1 MALYISPKEMLTDS
15 RLNKAQVAD
24 LNEYMPKIKHKSQ
37 LIKDL
42 NFVRTVAKKKAQFY
56 WDVNTMVSHRAPD
69 LTDSLVAA
77 TLSDAQLKHEDALKH
92 VRKLTDK
99 INTVTKE
106 LNAVVAEMF
115 TYYNYMLKVAERNSK
130 AAEKMTK
137 KANDA
142 CREAKKK
149 MTKSGI
155 PIKPAIRQNTI
166 HMNRHELT
174 KFINGLVAALRQNP
188 NENDFNINLI
198 TAVRG
203 N

>member
-1 MALYISPKEMLTDS
+1 MLTDS

-24 LNEYMPKIKHKSQ
+24 LEEYMPKIEHKSQ

-69 LTDSLVAA
+69 LSDNLTAA
-77 TLSDAQLKHEDALKH
+77 TLSDAQLKHEDAVKH
-92 VRKLTDK
+92 VRGLTDK
-99 INTVTKE
+99 INTVTRE
-106 LNAVVAEMF
+106 LNAVVAQMHKHY
-115 TYYNYMLKVAERNSK
+115 TTCLAIQKK
-130 AAEKMTK
+130 AAEA
-137 KANDA
+137 KAKIEKA
-142 CREAKKK
+142 RKQAKKV
-149 MTKSGI
+149 T
-155 PIKPAIRQNTI
+155 PVKPAIRQNTI

-188 NENDFNINLI
+188 NEDDFNINLI

>member
-1 MALYISPKEMLTDS
+1 MALYTSPKTMIADK
-15 RLNKAQVAD
+15 RLNPAQRQALEHD
-24 LNEYMPKIKHKSQ
+24 FMDKIEHKSQ
-37 LIKDL
+37 LIADL
-42 NFVRTVAKKKAQFY
+42 NFIRTVAKKKAAFY

-69 LTDSLVAA
+69 LSDNLTAA

-92 VRKLTDK
+92 VRGLTDK

-106 LNAVVAEMF
+106 LNAVVKEMYERYK
-115 TYYNYMLKVAERNSK
+115 YYLSVRPEAKPKAKK
-130 AAEKMTK
+130 AAP
-137 KANDA
+137 KA
-142 CREAKKK
+142 K
-149 MTKSGI
+149 TG
-155 PIKPAIRQNTI
+155 KPAIRQNTI

-188 NENDFNINLI
+188 NEDNFNINLI

>member
-24 LNEYMPKIKHKSQ
+24 LEEYLPKIEHKSQ

-69 LTDSLVAA
+69 LSDNLTAA
-77 TLSDAQLKHEDALKH
+77 TLSDAQLKHEDAVKH
-92 VRKLTDK
+92 VRGLTDK
-99 INTVTKE
+99 INTVTRE
-106 LNAVVAEMF
+106 LNAVVADM
-115 TYYNYMLKVAERNSK
+115 YKHYDVCLAIQKKK
-130 AAEKMTK
+130 AAEVKAKTK
-137 KANDA
+137 KAA
-142 CREAKKK
+142 PKAK
-149 MTKSGI
+149 TD
-155 PIKPAIRQNTI
+155 KPAIRQNTI

-188 NENDFNINLI
+188 GEDDFNINLI

>member
-1 MALYISPKEMLTDS
+1 MLADNRLPLTTRDALA
-15 RLNKAQVAD
+15 RN
-24 LNEYMPKIKHKSQ
+24 YMGKIDHKSQ
-37 LIKDL
+37 LIADL

-69 LTDSLVAA
+69 LSDNLTAA
-77 TLSDAQLKHEDALKH
+77 TLSDAQLKYEDALKH
-92 VRKLTDK
+92 VRGLTDK

-106 LNAVVAEMF
+106 LNAVVKEMYGCY
-115 TYYNYMLKVAERNSK
+115 TSQLNAW
-130 AAEKMTK
+130 
-137 KANDA
+137 KANQKLA
-142 CREAKKK
+142 KEAKAKIEKARKDAKK
-149 MTKSGI
+149 VT
-155 PIKPAIRQNTI
+155 PVKPAIRQNTI

-188 NENDFNINLI
+188 GEDDFNINLI

>member
-15 RLNKAQVAD
+15 RLNGAQIAD
-24 LNEYMPKIKHKSQ
+24 LNEYMPKIEHKSQ

-69 LTDSLVAA
+69 LSDNLTAA
-77 TLSDAQLKHEDALKH
+77 TLSDAQLKYEDAIKH
-92 VRKLTDK
+92 VRGLTDK
-99 INTVTKE
+99 INTVTRE
-106 LNAVVAEMF
+106 LNAVVAEM
-115 TYYNYMLKVAERNSK
+115 YKHYNVCLTIQKKK
-130 AAEKMTK
+130 AAEDK
-137 KANDA
+137 
-142 CREAKKK
+142 AKKK
-149 MTKSGI
+149 DVKATPKAKTG
-155 PIKPAIRQNTI
+155 KPDVDFNTRIRQNTI

-188 NENDFNINLI
+188 GEDDFNINLI
-198 TAVRG
+198 TAIRG

>member
-1 MALYISPKEMLTDS
+1 MALYTSPKKMIADT
-15 RLNKAQVAD
+15 RLNPAQREALEHD
-24 LNEYMPKIKHKSQ
+24 FLPKIDHKSQ
-37 LIKDL
+37 LIADL

-69 LTDSLVAA
+69 LSDNLVAA
-77 TLSDAQLKHEDALKH
+77 TLADAQLKHEDAVKH
-92 VRKLTDK
+92 VRGLTDK

-106 LNAVVAEMF
+106 LNAVVKEMDARHK
-115 TYYNYMLKVAERNSK
+115 YYLSVVPTKPKAKAKVAPK
-130 AAEKMTK
+130 AKT
-137 KANDA
+137 
-142 CREAKKK
+142 
-149 MTKSGI
+149 G
-155 PIKPAIRQNTI
+155 KPDVDFNTRIRQNTI

-188 NENDFNINLI
+188 GEDDFNINLI

>member
-1 MALYISPKEMLTDS
+1 MALYISPKEMLADK
-15 RLNKAQVAD
+15 RLNDAMRYD
-24 LNEYMPKIKHKSQ
+24 LNEYMPKIEHKSQ

-42 NFVRTVAKKKAQFY
+42 NFVRTVAKKKAAFY

-69 LTDSLVAA
+69 LSDNLTAA
-77 TLSDAQLKHEDALKH
+77 TLSDAQLKYEDALKH
-92 VRKLTDK
+92 VRGLTDK

-106 LNAVVAEMF
+106 LNAVVAEMHKF
-115 TYYNYMLKVAERNSK
+115 YTTSLAIQKAK
-130 AAEKMTK
+130 AA
-137 KANDA
+137 KAKA
-142 CREAKKK
+142 SKPKATPKAK
-149 MTKSGI
+149 TV
-155 PIKPAIRQNTI
+155 KPAIRQNTI

-188 NENDFNINLI
+188 NEDDFNINLI

>member
-1 MALYISPKEMLTDS
+1 MALYTSPKTMIADT

-24 LNEYMPKIKHKSQ
+24 LEEYMPKIEHKSQ

-69 LTDSLVAA
+69 LSDNLTAA
-77 TLSDAQLKHEDALKH
+77 TLSDAQLKHEDAVKH
-92 VRKLTDK
+92 VRGLTDK
-99 INTVTKE
+99 INTVTRE
-106 LNAVVAEMF
+106 LNAVVAQMHKHY
-115 TYYNYMLKVAERNSK
+115 TTCLAIQKK
-130 AAEKMTK
+130 AAEA
-137 KANDA
+137 KAKIEKA
-142 CREAKKK
+142 RKQAKKV
-149 MTKSGI
+149 T
-155 PIKPAIRQNTI
+155 PVKPDVDFNTRIRQNTI

-174 KFINGLVAALRQNP
+174 KFINGLVTALRQNP
-188 NENDFNINLI
+188 NEDDFNINLI

>member
-1 MALYISPKEMLTDS
+1 MIADT
-15 RLNKAQVAD
+15 RLNAAQRQTLEHD
-24 LNEYMPKIKHKSQ
+24 FMDKIEHKSQ

-42 NFVRTVAKKKAQFY
+42 NFIRTVAKKKAAFY

-77 TLSDAQLKHEDALKH
+77 TLSDAQLKHEDTLTAIRKH
-92 VRKLTDK
+92 TDK

-106 LNAVVAEMF
+106 LNAVVKDMYGRYK
-115 TYYNYMLKVAERNSK
+115 YYLSVVPTKPKTKKVAPK
-130 AAEKMTK
+130 AKT
-137 KANDA
+137 
-142 CREAKKK
+142 
-149 MTKSGI
+149 G
-155 PIKPAIRQNTI
+155 KPVIRQNTI

-188 NENDFNINLI
+188 NMDDFNINLI

>member
-1 MALYISPKEMLTDS
+1 MLTDS
-15 RLNKAQVAD
+15 RLNGAQIAD
-24 LNEYMPKIKHKSQ
+24 LDEYMPKIEHKSQ

-69 LTDSLVAA
+69 LSDNLTAA
-77 TLSDAQLKHEDALKH
+77 TLADAQLKHEDAVKH
-92 VRKLTDK
+92 VRGLTDK
-99 INTVTKE
+99 INTVTRE
-106 LNAVVAEMF
+106 LNAVVADM
-115 TYYNYMLKVAERNSK
+115 YKHYNVCLEIQKKK
-130 AAEKMTK
+130 AAEAK
-137 KANDA
+137 KA
-142 CREAKKK
+142 
-149 MTKSGI
+149 TKAT
-155 PIKPAIRQNTI
+155 PKAKPAIRQNTI

-188 NENDFNINLI
+188 NEDDFNINLI

>member
-1 MALYISPKEMLTDS
+1 MALYTSPKKMITDT
-15 RLNKAQVAD
+15 RLNAAQRQA
-24 LNEYMPKIKHKSQ
+24 LEHFMPKIEHKSQ
-37 LIKDL
+37 LIADL

-56 WDVNTMVSHRAPD
+56 YDVNTMVSHRAPD

-77 TLSDAQLKHEDALKH
+77 TLSDAQLKHLDAVKH
-92 VRKLTDK
+92 VRGLTDK

-106 LNAVVAEMF
+106 LNAVVKEMYECYK
-115 TYYNYMLKVAERNSK
+115 YYLSAVKKVAPK
-130 AAEKMTK
+130 AKT
-137 KANDA
+137 
-142 CREAKKK
+142 
-149 MTKSGI
+149 G
-155 PIKPAIRQNTI
+155 KPAIRQNTI

-188 NENDFNINLI
+188 GEDDFNINLI

>member
-1 MALYISPKEMLTDS
+1 MIADK
-15 RLNKAQVAD
+15 RLNEAQRVE
-24 LNEYMPKIKHKSQ
+24 LTECYMPKVEHKSQ
-37 LIKDL
+37 LIADM

-69 LTDSLVAA
+69 LSDSLTAA

-106 LNAVVAEMF
+106 LNAVVKEMHERYK
-115 TYYNYMLKVAERNSK
+115 YYLSVVP
-130 AAEKMTK
+130 
-137 KANDA
+137 KANKPK
-142 CREAKKK
+142 AKKVK
-149 MTKSGI
+149 KEI
-155 PIKPAIRQNTI
+155 PMRPAIRQNTI

>member
-24 LNEYMPKIKHKSQ
+24 LNEYMPKIRHKSQ

-77 TLSDAQLKHEDALKH
+77 TLSDAQLKHKDAVDH
-92 VRKLTDK
+92 VRKMTDK

-106 LNAVVAEMF
+106 LNAVVKEMYRLY
-115 TYYNYMLKVAERNSK
+115 TTCLTIQK
-130 AAEKMTK
+130 K
-137 KANDA
+137 KAV
-142 CREAKKK
+142 EAKKK
-149 MTKSGI
+149 AAKVTPKA
-155 PIKPAIRQNTI
+155 KPANARIHQNCI

>member
-24 LNEYMPKIKHKSQ
+24 LNEYMPKIRHKSQ

-106 LNAVVAEMF
+106 LNAVVKEMYKLYAHI
-115 TYYNYMLKVAERNSK
+115 TTSLALQKVK
-130 AAEKMTK
+130 
-137 KANDA
+137 
-142 CREAKKK
+142 EAKKVAPK
-149 MTKSGI
+149 AKTG
-155 PIKPAIRQNTI
+155 KPAIRQNTI